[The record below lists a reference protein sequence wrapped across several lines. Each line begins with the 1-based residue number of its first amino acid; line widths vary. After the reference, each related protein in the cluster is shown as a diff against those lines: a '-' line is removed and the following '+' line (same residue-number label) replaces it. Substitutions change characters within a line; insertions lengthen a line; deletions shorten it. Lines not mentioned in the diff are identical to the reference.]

1 MPENVR
7 LNVFTL
13 LLPLLLL
20 LLRTNVGSSSS
31 RRQNSG
37 APGLKT
43 ADETMKKLQSDM
55 LISKSVFGKGYLPSG
70 ITLISGLRK
79 IS

>member
-13 LLPLLLL
+13 LLL
-20 LLRTNVGSSSS
+20 LLRTNVGSSTV

-43 ADETMKKLQSDM
+43 ADETMKKLQFDM

-70 ITLISGLRK
+70 ITLITGT
-79 IS
+79 